1 MISNFHTCKTKKSCR
16 TNLDCADGWCCT
28 SDILPST
35 HEEYGKRKSEGTAIN
50 YNGKS
55 YLCDPLNGFISS
67 ENQIGSLT
75 KKQINLIDVIIDIFS
90 KIFS

>member
-1 MISNFHTCKTKKSCR
+1 V
-16 TNLDCADGWCCT
+16 
-28 SDILPST
+28 
-35 HEEYGKRKSEGTAIN
+35 IN

-55 YLCDPLNGFISS
+55 YLCDPLNGFISG
-67 ENQIGSLT
+67 ENKIGSLT